1 MTKKFKRLRD
11 CEISL
16 VIKNDTFINPPRESQ
31 KNWLLN
37 KALKEFLD
45 DLINLNE
52 VSKRFVPGMQS
63 LLLHDRSQ
71 TNLENAEIMEDWQK
85 PLMKAMAEVVTATH
99 GDVLD
104 IGFGIGA
111 SATYI
116 QELGVKSHTII
127 ECNDFIVQKF
137 NGWREDYPDA
147 DIRLVHGKWQDVI
160 DDLGTFDGI
169 FFHTYPLN
177 ETEYVEQIVQSST
190 FAEHFFATAAL
201 HLKPGGIFTYLS
213 NEIDSLS
220 RGHQRRL
227 FEHFS
232 TISQSV
238 HRPLNLPEDTKDA
251 WWADSMVI
259 IKAIK

>member
-16 VIKNDTFINPPRESQ
+16 AIKNDSFINPPRESQ

-37 KALKEFLD
+37 KALNEFVD
-45 DLINLNE
+45 DLMNLNE

-63 LLLHDRSQ
+63 LLLNDRSQ
-71 TNLENAEIMEDWQK
+71 ENLANEEIMEDWQK
-85 PLMKAMAEVVTATH
+85 PLMKAMAGVVTTAH
-99 GDVLD
+99 GDILE

-116 QELGVKSHTII
+116 QELGVASHTII

-137 NGWREDYPDA
+137 KAWREGYPDS

-160 DDLGTFDGI
+160 DDLGAYDGI
-169 FFHTYPLN
+169 FFHTYPLT
-177 ETEYVEQIVQSST
+177 ETEHVEQIAQSTT
-190 FAEHFFATAAL
+190 FAEHFFSTAGK
-201 HLKPGGIFTYLS
+201 HLNQGGIFTYLT

-232 TISQSV
+232 TITQSV
-238 HRPLNLPEDTKDA
+238 YKPLNLPEDIKDA
-251 WWADSMVI
+251 WWADSMII